1 MSLGITRRGQYGA
14 CMRTCS
20 ICGHRRLAQI
30 DQALLKGQAQA
41 VVARRF
47 AVSPDAINRHA
58 KHIQSA
64 LMRAQAKQDGDELR
78 YGDKLLREI
87 DRIRQDAERLQEDSE
102 QRRDL
107 RAALRAIHERL
118 AVVEL
123 EAKLSGQ
130 IKPAQSLTINV
141 HAPEPLEQTLADAQ
155 LLLELHG
162 YRVERPAA
170 PPQLIDGV
178 AYQHPKWCQCEQCH
192 EEKDNEQQQ
201 VFPPANQ

>member
-1 MSLGITRRGQYGA
+1 MKV
-14 CMRTCS
+14 CS
-20 ICGHRRLAQI
+20 ICRHRKLAQI

-41 VVARRF
+41 AVARRF
-47 AVSPDAINRHA
+47 GVSPDAVNRHA

-64 LMRAQAKQDGDELR
+64 LVRAQTKQDGDELR
-78 YGDKLLREI
+78 YGDKLLHEV
-87 DRIRQDAERLQEDSE
+87 DRIRQDAERLQEESE
-102 QRRDL
+102 QRRDV

-141 HAPEPLEQTLADAQ
+141 HAPEPLEQTLADAR

-170 PPQLIDGV
+170 PSQVIDGV
-178 AYQHPKWCQCEQCH
+178 PYQHPAWCRCEQCR
-192 EEKDNEQQQ
+192 EGNKNEQQQ
-201 VFPPANQ
+201 VLPPASQ